1 MPVLTLSMRSISA
14 YHTAPASLAGMDK
27 QGCLLSVGTHD
38 FTLEL
43 GPRTGQTGRAR
54 GKERHSFHI
63 MGSHDPRSTGVYR
76 GHTCWIVRVLL
87 GTHPL
92 PASYVNGVC
101 GRAREASARPKAEKG
116 KSMTVFEFS
125 AAWGKEPPTCI
136 RLWSV

>member
-1 MPVLTLSMRSISA
+1 MSVPVPTLGMSRVSA

-63 MGSHDPRSTGVYR
+63 MGSRDPRSTGVYS
-76 GHTCWIVRVLL
+76 GHKCWIFQVLP
-87 GTHPL
+87 GTHTL
-92 PASYVNGVC
+92 PASYVNGVR

-116 KSMTVFEFS
+116 KSLTVFEFC
-125 AAWGKEPPTCI
+125 AA
-136 RLWSV
+136 